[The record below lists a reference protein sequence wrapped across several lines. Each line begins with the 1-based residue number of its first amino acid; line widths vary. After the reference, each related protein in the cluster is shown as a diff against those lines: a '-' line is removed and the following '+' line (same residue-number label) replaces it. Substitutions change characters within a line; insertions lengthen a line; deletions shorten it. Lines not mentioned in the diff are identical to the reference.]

1 MRCPICHNPLS
12 LEAIVEDESGQ
23 QLFQLIFKQPKELQ
37 SPLVAYLGLFR
48 KGRDL
53 PYSKS
58 LRLVE
63 ETLQL
68 SSGEVLISSL
78 HQVVDAMRQKQLNAG
93 ADWQPLKNHNYLKQV
108 INSVQA
114 NYTPV
119 SIINPNEQQRQ
130 ITTGKPSKTLTGIAE
145 LMGLRK

>member
-37 SPLVAYLGLFR
+37 SPLVSYLGLFR

-78 HQVVDAMRQKQLNAG
+78 HQVVDAMRQKQANV

-108 INSVQA
+108 IVSVQA
-114 NYTPV
+114 NYAPV
-119 SIINPNEQQRQ
+119 VIMPAERNAPQTVQR
-130 ITTGKPSKTLTGIAE
+130 GAPSKTWQ
-145 LMGLRK
+145 GLDRLESLK